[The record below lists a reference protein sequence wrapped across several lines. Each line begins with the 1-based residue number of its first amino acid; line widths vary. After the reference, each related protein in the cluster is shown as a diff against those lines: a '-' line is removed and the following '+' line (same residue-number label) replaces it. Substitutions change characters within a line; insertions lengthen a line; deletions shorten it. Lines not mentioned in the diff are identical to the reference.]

1 MQSRLAVSGDT
12 ASFGGVRGKRDLVA
26 TSHLLESVVAACRA
40 AAEWAHAV
48 ASAERPEL
56 EVDEEAEERDRLER
70 AFEEYLEEQLVEAE
84 LEEYLR
90 QSAIADFAPSS
101 DDDGDY
107 CYDGIS
113 DYYDL

>member
-1 MQSRLAVSGDT
+1 
-12 ASFGGVRGKRDLVA
+12 
-26 TSHLLESVVAACRA
+26 LESVVAACLA

-48 ASAERPEL
+48 AGAEDPEF
-56 EVDEEAEERDRLER
+56 EVDEEAEERGRLER

-90 QSAIADFAPSS
+90 QSVLSEFAPSS
-101 DDDGDY
+101 DDDSDY

-113 DYYDL
+113 DYYDF